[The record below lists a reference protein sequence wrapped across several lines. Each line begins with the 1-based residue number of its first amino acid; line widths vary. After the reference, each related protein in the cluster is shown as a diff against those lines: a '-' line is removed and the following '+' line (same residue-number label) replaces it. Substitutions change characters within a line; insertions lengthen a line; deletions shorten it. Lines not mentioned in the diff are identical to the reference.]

1 MTVDGEE
8 HDYPHQL
15 DSRVRLVNKGHIYLG
30 GSNNTYELTG
40 RTTHTDLRGSVE
52 VVIIRCQL

>member
-8 HDYPHQL
+8 HDYPYQL
-15 DSRVRLVNKGHIYLG
+15 DGRIRLVNKGHVYLG

-40 RTTHTDLRGSVE
+40 HTTHTDLRGSVE
-52 VVIIRCQL
+52 VVII